1 MKCSNCQKENDPTS
15 RFCIFCGSPLQKSE
29 PEVPSEPVSG
39 AEDTLAQQVQ
49 ELQAEVRRLRERDE
63 LMNERLAALERMQ
76 GVAAPP
82 PQPISAAPPE
92 PVEPPPQEPVPAPV
106 SGVEPAPL
114 IPAAP
119 SPEPEVP
126 AITPVSRRIP
136 KAAPSKPREWEQI
149 LGGNWLARIGVIA
162 LIIGA
167 AFFIKYAFDNNW
179 LGPTARVILGIVA
192 GLAMVGG
199 GYYWQKKYP
208 IFAQALSGGG
218 IGLLYLSIFSA
229 FNFFQ
234 LIPFYLAVGLLLLI
248 SVGSATLAIRLNSMA
263 LAIIGIFG
271 AFSAP
276 FILGADATG
285 AARAVQAGQGVQLL
299 AYIMVIG
306 LGVLLLSTYRNW
318 RWFTLL
324 ALLGSLLAYAGWYG
338 EFGDRTSLL
347 TAQLSL
353 TIIFLIFVG
362 ATSLFH
368 FIWRRPVQGFDY
380 TLMVINATA
389 YFGISYGLMW
399 DELRGWMGGFTFL
412 LALFYGGLAY
422 LALKRGVEN
431 TRLSLFA
438 LGIALIFLTVAIP
451 VQLGDKAWTTIALAA
466 EGGALMWLSLK
477 QRIPYFRVYSYIV
490 FTIVT
495 IRLLFF
501 DTTVDMRHFYPVF
514 NERFLAFLASIA
526 VMYLVAYLLWRHREE
541 SAKFGYPV
549 FLIAASFFS
558 LWIIAAE
565 AISYQDI
572 SATLQESLSLIV
584 LVALAGVTILY
595 HAVWRRVPRVFDLVI
610 VVISAA
616 AYFGISGL
624 LWEQLRAWMGSLY
637 FVLALLYGV
646 LAYVTYRRGAESTK
660 LSFLATGIAL
670 VFFTVAIP
678 VQLRDTAWTTVAWA
692 AEFVTL
698 IWLSFALRMP
708 QFRNYSYAVFVVM
721 AGRLLLFDTKVDLQT
736 FQVVFNER
744 FLAFFVSITATYL
757 CAYLLWRQRK
767 TLPELAIPASTL
779 LVAANFFTL
788 WLLSFEAWN
797 YFGSQLATL
806 SPGEATESATNAL
819 RNAQNLSLTAL
830 WAIYAVT
837 GLIVGIARRWRSV
850 RLAALALL
858 AVPIAKVFIYD
869 VWVLEQVYRIVAFVG
884 LGLLLI
890 VSAYLY
896 NRYSKAIRGFL
907 VKKQS

>member
-15 RFCIFCGSPLQKSE
+15 HFCIFCGSPLETTE
-29 PEVPSEPVSG
+29 PQVPSEQVSG
-39 AEDTLAQQVQ
+39 AEDTLAQQV
-49 ELQAEVRRLRERDE
+49 EKLQAEVRRLRERDE
-63 LMNERLAALERMQ
+63 LMTERLAALERMQ

-92 PVEPPPQEPVPAPV
+92 PVEPPPPEPMPAPV
-106 SGVEPAPL
+106 SGVEPVPS

-126 AITPVSRRIP
+126 TITPVPRRMP
-136 KAAPSKPREWEQI
+136 KPAPTKPMEWEQI

-179 LGPTARVILGIVA
+179 LVPTARVILGIVA
-192 GLAMVGG
+192 GLAMVGS
-199 GYYWQKKYP
+199 GYYWRKKYP

-218 IGLLYLSIFSA
+218 IALLYLSIFAA
-229 FNFFQ
+229 FNIFH
-234 LIPFYLAVGLLLLI
+234 LIPFYLAVALLLLV

-276 FILGADATG
+276 FILGA
-285 AARAVQAGQGVQLL
+285 AAPEVAGTVQAGQGVQLL
-299 AYIMVIG
+299 VYIMVVG
-306 LGVLLLSTYRNW
+306 LGVLLLSTFRNW
-318 RWFTLL
+318 RWFILL
-324 ALLGSLLAYAGWYG
+324 ALFGSLLAYAGWYT
-338 EFGDRTSLL
+338 EFGDRASLL

-353 TIIFLIFVG
+353 TILFLIFVG

-368 FIWRRPVQGFDY
+368 IIWRRPVKGFDY
-380 TLMVINATA
+380 TLMVINAAA

-399 DELRGWMGGFTFL
+399 DELRGWMGGFTLL

-422 LALKRGVEN
+422 LAVKRGVEN

-438 LGIALIFLTVAIP
+438 LGIALILLTVSIP

-477 QRIPYFRVYSYIV
+477 QRIPYFRIFGYIV
-490 FTIVT
+490 FAIVA
-495 IRLLFF
+495 IRLIFF

-526 VMYLVAYLLWRHREE
+526 VMYLVAYLLWRYREE
-541 SAKFGYPV
+541 SVKSGYPI
-549 FLIAASFFS
+549 FLIAANFFT

-584 LVALAGVTILY
+584 LVALAGVTIL
-595 HAVWRRVPRVFDLVI
+595 HHVVWRRAPRVFDLVI
-610 VVISAA
+610 LVISAA

-637 FVLALLYGV
+637 LVLALLYGV
-646 LAYVTYRRGAESTK
+646 LAYVTYRRGAEGSR
-660 LSFLATGIAL
+660 LSFFAMGIAL

-678 VQLRDTAWTTVAWA
+678 VQLRDTAWTTIAWA

-721 AGRLLLFDTKVDLQT
+721 AGRLLLFDTRIDLQT

-744 FLAFFVSITATYL
+744 FLAFVVSIAAAYL

-767 TLPELAIPASTL
+767 TFLEWGIPASTF
-779 LVAANFFTL
+779 LVAANFFSL

-797 YFGSQLATL
+797 YFGSQIATL
-806 SPGEATESATNAL
+806 TPAEATRSAIDAL

-830 WAIYAVT
+830 WAIYAAV
-837 GLIVGIARRWRSV
+837 GLVIGIAKRWRIV
-850 RLAALALL
+850 RLSALALL
-858 AVPIAKVFIYD
+858 AVPILKVFIYD
-869 VWVLEQVYRIVAFVG
+869 VWVLEQVYRIAAFVG

-896 NRYSKAIRGFL
+896 NRYSKSIRGFL
-907 VKKQS
+907 VKK